1 MCPFNVIYNTFYCS
15 RFLDKHKGVL
25 ISSGD
30 IRIIIP
36 PHNRLNLNTNQFRW
50 KLMFQSLNRRIVLR
64 IISFWCGFSRKKNR
78 SGSSRIFKDDFW
90 WFGGGN
96 EKLNSKKELF
106 HILPK
111 NLFIFLDKIFYFPI
125 QRIKPVKICLC
136 SA

>member
-1 MCPFNVIYNTFYCS
+1 MRKIVIFLCLKVLNSDVFPHYFCCIRLHVILIENTQFSWFKRYRCEFDPSINVRLRVQSPFNIIYKSFYCS

-64 IISFWCGFSRKKNR
+64 IRFILM
-78 SGSSRIFKDDFW
+78 RIR
-90 WFGGGN
+90 
-96 EKLNSKKELF
+96 
-106 HILPK
+106 P
-111 NLFIFLDKIFYFPI
+111 
-125 QRIKPVKICLC
+125 
-136 SA
+136 